1 MAAGWRS
8 RWSTELSAAPV
19 GDAAAAPTAVPDP
32 DASPAA
38 NGRRT
43 ASAAGDAAGL
53 VASQLVAAAS
63 TFGTGI
69 VLARALG
76 PTGKGFVDVALAS
89 ATLLQMVT
97 GLSLA
102 SGVFYHTASGG
113 VDHRR
118 VARLAVAFA
127 ALTGLAAALA
137 LPLLAGTR
145 VGGWLL
151 PTGGGRTAIWLVA
164 AMVAASQAQQLLQ
177 GVAKGRG
184 RFGAFGASEVVAR
197 GGTLVL
203 VALLLLAQVGTPV
216 TYALAFV
223 AAFLASGGFL
233 AATALSGRPAMTSV
247 PIRGIVRYSLPL
259 YVGNVVQFLNYRLDV
274 FLIMSFIGL
283 AAVGRYTVAVWL
295 AQVIWLVP
303 SALATLVMR
312 ATAARTDAVFD
323 RVAQTNRLSLLLAAA
338 CAIAVAVAGTVGVA
352 FVFGEEFRGS
362 VTPLLLLLP
371 GVVLFCPTIILS
383 GYLNGIGK
391 QVYTTW
397 VACASLG
404 VTAVLN
410 VLLIPRLGIAGA
422 ALTSTASYA
431 LSSAITLVLVR
442 RLPDAPSLAALL
454 VPCRGDLEMVRDLV
468 QSTLASRRRAGRTP

>member
-1 MAAGWRS
+1 MTAAS
-8 RWSTELSAAPV
+8 V
-19 GDAAAAPTAVPDP
+19 GDAAAAPPAI
-32 DASPAA
+32 PAA
-38 NGRRT
+38 DPVAAGAGPRVG
-43 ASAAGDAAGL
+43 SAAGDAAGL
-53 VASQLVAAAS
+53 VASQLRAAVS

-76 PTGKGFVDVALAS
+76 ATGKGFVDVALAA

-102 SGVFYHTASGG
+102 SGIFYHTAGG
-113 VDHRR
+113 RVDHRR
-118 VARLAVAFA
+118 VAWMAIAFA
-127 ALTGLAAALA
+127 ALTGIAVAVA
-137 LPLLAGTR
+137 LPLVVGTR
-145 VGGWLL
+145 IGGWLL
-151 PTGGGRTAIWLVA
+151 PTGGGRVAVWIIA
-164 AMVAASQAQQLLQ
+164 AMLAAVQAQQLLQ

-184 RFGAFGASEVVAR
+184 RFAAFGASEVVAR

-203 VALLLLAQVGTPV
+203 VAVLLVAGIETPA

-223 AAFLASGGFL
+223 VAFLASGAFL
-233 AATALSGRPAMTSV
+233 ATVTLTGDPGTSSV

-274 FLIMSFIGL
+274 FLVMSFVGL

-312 ATAARTDAVFD
+312 ATAARPDGVID
-323 RVAQTNRLSLLLAAA
+323 RVAQTNRLSLLIAAA
-338 CAIAVAVAGTVGVA
+338 CAVAVAVVGTVGVT

-383 GYLNGIGK
+383 GYLNGIGR

-397 VACASLG
+397 IACGSLV

-410 VLLIPRLGIAGA
+410 VVLIPRLGIAGA
-422 ALTSTASYA
+422 ALTSTASYT
-431 LSSAITLVLVR
+431 LSSIATLVLVR
-442 RLPDAPSLAALL
+442 RLPGAPSLAALL
-454 VPCRGDLEMVRDLV
+454 VPHRDDMAMVGGVARAAV
-468 QSTLASRRRAGRTP
+468 ARRRGSGPTP